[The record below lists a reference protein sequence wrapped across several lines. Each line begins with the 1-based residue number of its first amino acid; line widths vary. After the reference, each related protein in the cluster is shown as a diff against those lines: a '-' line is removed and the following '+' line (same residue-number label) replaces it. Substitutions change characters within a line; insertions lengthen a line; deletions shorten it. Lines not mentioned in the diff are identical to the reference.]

1 MKDQDIIETWLRA
14 LSQALSSMPAEM
26 RADIVDEARA
36 HLEERLAAG
45 LNADSALHGFGSPE
59 AYARPFMDDFEVHA
73 ALQSKNSL
81 SMIKALL
88 KQTGRSLI
96 ALLGL
101 LVALVTGLIGLAS
114 AAMIA
119 QKIITP
125 DQVGLWI
132 WRGAGQRFMCLGIC
146 EGHPHTPDLMGVW
159 GYAVF
164 VLIATLM
171 WFVCR
176 LSLRLALKSLVRP
189 KKIAGA

>member
-14 LSQALSSMPAEM
+14 LSQALSSMPTEM

-73 ALQSKNSL
+73 ALQSKSSL
-81 SMIKALL
+81 NMIKALL

-101 LVALVTGLIGLAS
+101 FATLVSGLVGLGS
-114 AAMIA
+114 VAMMAEKFIA
-119 QKIITP
+119 P
-125 DQVGLWI
+125 DQVGLWF
-132 WRGAGQRFMCLGIC
+132 WKVADKQLFCLGIC
-146 EGHPHTPDLMGVW
+146 EGHPQTPDLIGNW
-159 GYAVF
+159 AYPLFFFLTA
-164 VLIATLM
+164 LM